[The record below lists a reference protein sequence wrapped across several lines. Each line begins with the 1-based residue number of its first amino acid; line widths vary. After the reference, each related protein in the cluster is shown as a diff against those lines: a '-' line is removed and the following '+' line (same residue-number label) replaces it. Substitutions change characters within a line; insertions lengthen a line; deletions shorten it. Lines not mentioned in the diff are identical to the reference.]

1 MKKTLLFI
9 AIIFCFS
16 SNVINAQKWV
26 QLMNDPNAN
35 FYEVQKE
42 FYAYWKNKKVEKG
55 HGYKQFKRWEY
66 LMQSRVDA
74 NGKLPAAGYAQQQL
88 AEFQSKHAKEKTFG
102 PTAAWTPIG
111 PNTSVGLEDGIGRV
125 QCFAMDASAP
135 NTYWAGTPGG
145 GLWKSTD
152 AGVTWVPKT
161 DNFVSLGIGWILIDP
176 ANTNIMYVSTGD
188 PDGGGTAST
197 GVLKSTDGGNTW
209 TQTGLNFATNLY
221 KAINQIKFLPGS
233 STTILAATTDG
244 IYRTTNSGTS
254 WTLVKNNV
262 RVFDIEFH
270 PTTPNTM
277 YAATSDAFIK
287 STDGGVT
294 WTNMTSG
301 IVTNGQRTAVEVT
314 ANAPDNV
321 YCLTTEGQDFEAL
334 FKSTNKGVSFTN
346 TNISVSIGAQ
356 AWWDLVFKVSP
367 TNQNTY
373 YMAGVWMNKSVDG
386 GATWEGLYGI
396 HADDHNLFFYG
407 NDLFLCN
414 DGGLYRSSDNGAN
427 WTFIGNNMQIMQFY
441 RISSYAYDSNF
452 LIGGSQD
459 NGTARL
465 KNGAWK
471 HINGGDGMDNVVS
484 AQSSD
489 IVWTST
495 QNGPLYKSTD
505 GGLSNNY
512 VNGNINE
519 TGAWV
524 TPFVMDPANPDI
536 VYAGYNSLWKTTVG
550 GTTWTK
556 LTAPQEGSLIE
567 KIVVDWSNP
576 SVIYVNSGAAY
587 FKTTNGGT
595 SWTNITNNSTD
606 PLFGRAMTID
616 PKNSNRI
623 WAATSGTNA
632 GKKIYYSANGGT
644 SWTNVSGTFPDLPIN
659 TMVYTTG
666 SNDGIYVGTDV
677 GVFYKDASMS
687 DWMQFNNGLPNVR
700 VDDLEINIGSGKI
713 LAGTYGRGIWASPLR
728 DDANAKPIA
737 DFDASSKGGCPGI
750 TITFT
755 NFSANSTSWS
765 WTFPGGT
772 PSSSTVKNPT
782 VTYSTQGNYNVTL
795 VATSAAGSSTKV
807 RNGLISISGQ
817 SINTFPYVQNF
828 DSDTVGKTNF
838 TKGWVNGTDDEKDW
852 FVHTGVAP
860 ARVSNPKVGP
870 TGDHTGGGKYL
881 LFESLN
887 ANWSKANLYSPCFN
901 LSGLTNPIFEFH
913 EHVWGDDYSG
923 ELHVDILANGVW
935 NLDVIPMVSQIGDFW
950 FKKTIDLSTY
960 ANQTIRIRFR
970 AMSAY
975 SKDFALDDIT
985 VKSKPTVAPVANFV
999 ATVTSEFLG
1008 FSTQFFDQSENVPTS
1023 YSWSFP
1029 GGTPATSTLANPEVV
1044 YNTGGQHNVSL
1055 TATNAYGSN
1064 TLTKTA
1070 YITVN
1075 DAVYTMNNQTV
1086 TNCVGQLYDPSGP
1099 NAEYI
1104 NNELKTF
1111 TIIPPGAQQIKLD
1124 VKDWG
1129 MITGDFLTIYDGT
1142 STNAPVIATWGG
1154 GFIPPVTVTANSGAM
1169 TLKFTSDAA
1178 NTSIGFKLEWHAVG
1192 GNTCSPGSTVQKP
1205 VAAFSSTTTT
1215 GVAPVTFNIQDNS
1228 TNTPTGWIWITPG
1241 AEYPYYY
1248 SDSPYIN
1255 YNNPGTY
1262 DVTLVAVNE
1271 GGRDTLKKTAFFTV
1285 TEPIAEVNM
1294 YTGTVTNCKG
1304 NLYDDGGP
1312 DANYTNSKTYTLL
1325 IQPSGA
1331 TSISMN
1337 FTQWGLQS
1345 GFDFLKIYNGTSVSA
1360 PLIGN
1365 YSATTPGTVTA
1376 NSGAMTLRFTSNA
1389 STTGV
1394 GWKANW
1400 TAIGGSCSPVV
1411 TPVADFSATP
1421 TAVNTGVPVQ
1431 FTDLSTNTPTSWSWT
1446 FTGGTP
1452 ATSTVK
1458 NPSVTYAAAGTYAVT
1473 LTATNAAGS
1482 NTKTKTAYIT
1492 VTQVVTPV
1500 ADFSATPTAV
1510 NTGSPVQFTDLSTNT
1525 PTSWSWT
1532 FTGGTPAN
1540 STVKNPSVTYATAGT
1555 YSVSLTATNSA
1566 GSNTKT
1572 KTAYIT
1578 VTAATVINM
1587 QNATVTTCTG
1597 TLHDDGG
1604 PSANYTN
1611 SKTYTLVIQPSGAT
1625 SVSMNFSQWGLESG
1639 YDFLK
1644 IYNGT
1649 SVSAP
1654 LIGNYSA
1661 TSPGTVTANSGAM
1674 TLRFTSDA
1682 ATTGIGWKSTW
1693 TATGGTCSPP
1703 VTPVT
1708 DFSATPTTVST
1719 GAPVQFTDL
1728 STNTPTS
1735 WSWTFTGGT
1744 PATST
1749 VKNPSVTYAAAGT
1762 YEVILTA
1769 TNAAGSN
1776 TKTKTAY
1783 ITVTAVTTPV
1793 ADFSA
1798 TPTTVGTATP
1808 VQFTDLST
1816 NTPTSWS
1823 WTFTGGTPATSTVK
1837 NPSVTYATVG
1847 TYSVSLTASNSAG
1860 SNTKTKTGYIIV
1872 TAPTVINMQ
1881 NATVTTCT
1889 GTLYDDGGPSANY
1902 TNSKTYTLVIQPAGA
1917 TSVSMNFTQWGLES
1931 GYDFLKI
1938 YNGTSV
1944 SAPLLGNYSATT
1956 PGTVTANSG
1965 AMTLRFTSDGN
1976 TTGIGWKSTWTAVGC
1991 TAPPSSVVITGVQ
2004 TISDNEKGMFIYP
2017 NPSFGEFTVLL
2028 NKNYSQL
2035 TIKNI
2040 TGHLIEK
2047 IALSDSDK
2055 SLNISLTSYPK
2066 GIYFIECSGP
2076 GGVSAEK
2083 IIVQ

>member
-9 AIIFCFS
+9 SIIFCFS

-74 NGKLPAAGYAQQQL
+74 TGKLPATGYAQQQL
-88 AEFQSKHAKEKTFG
+88 AEFQSKHAKDKTFG

-135 NTYWAGTPGG
+135 STYWAGTPGG

-209 TQTGLNFATNLY
+209 TQTGLNFETNLY

-254 WTLVKNNV
+254 WTLVKNNI
-262 RVFDIEFH
+262 RVYDIEFH

-373 YMAGVWMNKSVDG
+373 YMAGVWMNKSVDA

-414 DGGLYRSSDNGAN
+414 DGGLYRSSDNGTN
-427 WTFIGNNMQIMQFY
+427 WTFLGNNMQIMQFY

-484 AQSSD
+484 SQSSD

-505 GGLSNNY
+505 GGLTNNY

-606 PLFGRAMTID
+606 PLFGRAMVID

-659 TMVYTTG
+659 TMVYTPG
-666 SNDGIYVGTDV
+666 SNDGIYVGTEV

-750 TITFT
+750 TVTFT

-772 PSSSTVKNPT
+772 PSSSTAKNPT

-807 RNGLISISGQ
+807 RTGLISISGQ

-828 DSDTVGKTNF
+828 DNDTVGKTNF

-870 TGDHTGGGKYL
+870 AGDHTGGGKYL

-887 ANWSKANLYSPCFN
+887 ANWSKAYLYSPCFN

-960 ANQTIRIRFR
+960 ANQNIRIRFR

-1029 GGTPATSTLANPEVV
+1029 GGTPSTSTLANPEVV

-1111 TIIPPGAQQIKLD
+1111 TIIPAGAQQIKLD

-1142 STNAPVIATWGG
+1142 SVNAPVIATWGG

-1178 NTSIGFKLEWHAVG
+1178 NTSIGFKLEWHAIG

-1248 SDSPYIN
+1248 SDSPYIT
-1255 YNNPGTY
+1255 YSNPGTY

-1285 TEPIAEVNM
+1285 TEPIAEINI

-1312 DANYTNSKTYTLL
+1312 NANYTNSKTYTLL

-1337 FTQWGLQS
+1337 FTQWGLES
-1345 GFDFLKIYNGTSVSA
+1345 GYDFLKIYNGTSVSA

-1365 YSATTPGTVTA
+1365 YSATSPGTVTA
-1376 NSGAMTLRFTSNA
+1376 NSGAMTLRFTSDAN
-1389 STTGV
+1389 TTGI

-1400 TAIGGSCSPVV
+1400 TAIGGTCSPAV

-1421 TAVNTGVPVQ
+1421 TAVNTGAPVQ

-1452 ATSTVK
+1452 AT
-1458 NPSVTYAAAGTYAVT
+1458 
-1473 LTATNAAGS
+1473 
-1482 NTKTKTAYIT
+1482 
-1492 VTQVVTPV
+1492 
-1500 ADFSATPTAV
+1500 
-1510 NTGSPVQFTDLSTNT
+1510 
-1525 PTSWSWT
+1525 
-1532 FTGGTPAN
+1532 

-1611 SKTYTLVIQPSGAT
+1611 NKTYTLVIQPSGAT
-1625 SVSMNFSQWGLESG
+1625 SVTMNFSQWGLESG

-1661 TSPGTVTANSGAM
+1661 TTPGTVTANSGAM
-1674 TLRFTSDA
+1674 TLRFTSDGN
-1682 ATTGIGWKSTW
+1682 TTGIGWKSTW

-1703 VTPVT
+1703 V
-1708 DFSATPTTVST
+1708 
-1719 GAPVQFTDL
+1719 
-1728 STNTPTS
+1728 
-1735 WSWTFTGGT
+1735 
-1744 PATST
+1744 
-1749 VKNPSVTYAAAGT
+1749 
-1762 YEVILTA
+1762 
-1769 TNAAGSN
+1769 
-1776 TKTKTAY
+1776 
-1783 ITVTAVTTPV
+1783 TPV

-1816 NTPTSWS
+1816 NTPTAWS

-1889 GTLYDDGGPSANY
+1889 GTLYDDGGPTANY
-1902 TNSKTYTLVIQPAGA
+1902 TNSKAYTLVIQPAGA

-1991 TAPPSSVVITGVQ
+1991 TAPPSSAVITGVQ